1 MNSSAMKLNYLKSK
15 NFLIDVILFV
25 FAFIIALIFG
35 WIIFGAVTKE
45 LIIKSLFMAVMLE
58 IIFRFF
64 FKKRSSA
71 NN

>member
-1 MNSSAMKLNYLKSK
+1 MNWLVMKLNYFKSK
-15 NFLIDVILFV
+15 SFLTDVILFV
-25 FAFIIALIFG
+25 FSFILALIFG

-45 LIIKSLFMAVMLE
+45 LIIKSLFTAVMLE

-64 FKKRSSA
+64 FKKGKPA